1 METLEKLH
9 NNFIQ
14 ILIRKCGIGIGEDT
28 KSYVIIKPKATG
40 TIKFYADLTSNEVI
54 RNMKK
59 NSYIYYNYKLS
70 ALFTSISDS
79 ACYEGF
85 NIHDYNFTPEHLR
98 RIIGHNYALIKD
110 SIYVLP
116 NIKIYN
122 NDDLEFLFEI
132 DDDGIR
138 KYQPTDS

>member
-1 METLEKLH
+1 M
-9 NNFIQ
+9 
-14 ILIRKCGIGIGEDT
+14 LIKRCGIGIGDDT
-28 KSYVIIKPKATG
+28 KSYVIVKPKETG

-54 RNMKK
+54 RNKKK
-59 NSYIYYNYKLS
+59 NGYIYYNYKLS

-98 RIIGHNYALIKD
+98 RIIGHNYALIND

-116 NIKIYN
+116 TVKIYK